1 LESLDKDGKNCSA
14 KRKICKL
21 GGEIGAVVIGE
32 TMSRLVPFAQSIGA
46 GFYIPPPGAPPSMWM
61 QNNRNWINEVMDQGC
76 KILDG
81 GIDGDRTPSPYYDME
96 LGQIAE
102 RGYPT
107 TPVSIPPIDLFPY

>member
-1 LESLDKDGKNCSA
+1 
-14 KRKICKL
+14 L